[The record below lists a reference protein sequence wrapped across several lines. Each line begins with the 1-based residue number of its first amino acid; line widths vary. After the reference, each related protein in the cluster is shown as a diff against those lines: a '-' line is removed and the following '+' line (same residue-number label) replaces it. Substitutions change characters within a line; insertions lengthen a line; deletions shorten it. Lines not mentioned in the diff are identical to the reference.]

1 MENQN
6 NTLTV
11 PFSKLKAVVDQLEK
25 HPVLEDRTEDLTI
38 TFEFIIGSLFPTAM
52 QSIHNALQ
60 DEHTIGYIE
69 GSHGNNMPLLYHVEC
84 PDCFHIW
91 WSEEAFPKYCPYCGK
106 EICD

>member
-6 NTLTV
+6 STLTV

-69 GSHGNNMPLLYHVEC
+69 GSHGNNMPLLYVIIRKTFVWVKGYSRLYRLFE
-84 PDCFHIW
+84 
-91 WSEEAFPKYCPYCGK
+91 SARRR
-106 EICD
+106 